1 MNQPNKNLLKAIY
14 SYTNLQHQANI
25 FSGRERVY
33 VCECAFE
40 WECVCHLRAQSFAK
54 ILIEWQRIEKVCD
67 ATKID
72 YTHATLKSCNSSS
85 SCNSSRARIE
95 ILRAC
100 WGHKH
105 GNVSRKGGRAGQG
118 GVGMGWCGAT
128 SQPGS
133 PQHLCQMH
141 AACCRFASLLQFI
154 LIACQAAKRKR
165 ERREEERKR
174 EKTAAGNSRQHSP
187 GATMRVTRRLQHV
200 KSTVNQVSTRSG
212 QRLCAAA
219 LPIEW
224 RQSICSAP

>member
-1 MNQPNKNLLKAIY
+1 MAKWMNVNAMAIALSSKAGPFAFRLAIRFENAIDQLDLTGVRTWINPIKTSWKQFIVTQIY
-14 SYTNLQHQANI
+14 NI
-25 FSGRERVY
+25 KRIYFPAES
-33 VCECAFE
+33 ECMCV

-118 GVGMGWCGAT
+118 GVGMVWCNQSTRQPAT
-128 SQPGS
+128 LVSNACVKP
-133 PQHLCQMH
+133 P

-165 ERREEERKR
+165 ETRGRPKERK
-174 EKTAAGNSRQHSP
+174 NSSRQ
-187 GATMRVTRRLQHV
+187 Q
-200 KSTVNQVSTRSG
+200 
-212 QRLCAAA
+212 
-219 LPIEW
+219 
-224 RQSICSAP
+224 

>member
-1 MNQPNKNLLKAIY
+1 MKKFATPLKLITHMQHSKAATAAPAAAAAGHVLRY
-14 SYTNLQHQANI
+14 WELVGDTN
-25 FSGRERVY
+25 
-33 VCECAFE
+33 
-40 WECVCHLRAQSFAK
+40 
-54 ILIEWQRIEKVCD
+54 
-67 ATKID
+67 T
-72 YTHATLKSCNSSS
+72 ATL
-85 SCNSSRARIE
+85 A
-95 ILRAC
+95 
-100 WGHKH
+100 G
-105 GNVSRKGGRAGQG
+105 KGAGQG
-118 GVGMGWCGAT
+118 RSGRGWGAMVRWCNQST
-128 SQPGS
+128 RQPATLVS
-133 PQHLCQMH
+133 NACVKPP

-165 ERREEERKR
+165 EREGERARKR

>member
-1 MNQPNKNLLKAIY
+1 MAIALSSKAGPFAFRLAIRFENAIDQLDLTGVRTWINPIKTSWKQFIVTQIY
-14 SYTNLQHQANI
+14 NI
-25 FSGRERVY
+25 KRIYFPAESERVC
-33 VCECAFE
+33 VCTFE

-141 AACCRFASLLQFI
+141 ALSRLLPAVALPACCNLF
-154 LIACQAAKRKR
+154 
-165 ERREEERKR
+165 
-174 EKTAAGNSRQHSP
+174 
-187 GATMRVTRRLQHV
+187 
-200 KSTVNQVSTRSG
+200 
-212 QRLCAAA
+212 
-219 LPIEW
+219 
-224 RQSICSAP
+224 